1 MENIIGFALMR
12 LLVLCIFAYLSFR
25 YLELFHELNSLKEQ
39 INSIKEEKVEPKDFR
54 DLRFKVGALN
64 NKISELYKFKVIYK
78 HKGFYI
84 GKAELE
90 EKYFF
95 NEEDA
100 EKFMLKENI
109 TEQVLIDLV
118 DLEDNISSDTS
129 LIGRI

>member
-1 MENIIGFALMR
+1 MENIIV
-12 LLVLCIFAYLSFR
+12 LLFLILIVLCFLTYLSFR
-25 YLELFHELNSLKEQ
+25 YLELFNELNSLKQQ
-39 INSIKEEKVEPKDFR
+39 IKSIKEDTVELKEFR

-64 NKISELYKFKVIYK
+64 KKISELYKFKVIYK
-78 HKGFYI
+78 RKGFYI

-100 EKFMLKENI
+100 ERFMMQENI

-118 DLEDNISSDTS
+118 ELEDN
-129 LIGRI
+129 LIKL

>member
-1 MENIIGFALMR
+1 MENIIV
-12 LLVLCIFAYLSFR
+12 LLFLILIVLCFLTYLSFR
-25 YLELFHELNSLKEQ
+25 YLEVFNELNSLKEQ
-39 INSIKEEKVEPKDFR
+39 IKSIKEDAVEPKEFR

-78 HKGFYI
+78 RKEFYI
-84 GKAELE
+84 GKAKLE

-100 EKFMLKENI
+100 EKFMFKENI

-118 DLEDNISSDTS
+118 DSEDNLSNDTS
-129 LIGRI
+129 LIRGI